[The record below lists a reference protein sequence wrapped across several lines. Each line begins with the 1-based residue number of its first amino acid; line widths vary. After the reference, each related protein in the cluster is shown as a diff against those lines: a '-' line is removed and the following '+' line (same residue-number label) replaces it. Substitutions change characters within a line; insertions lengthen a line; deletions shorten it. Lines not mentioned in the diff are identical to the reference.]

1 MPASAE
7 SASPLDHL
15 VHALNLFAR
24 TPSCVPSRSCQDANF
39 RIRIASGSSYVLKV
53 ANARTPLAAVDL
65 QNRALQH
72 MTAFFQQET
81 TAQASVAAAAVEA
94 SGPINTLQQGALPQ
108 QQVLAVPQPLLR
120 PGGGGQGGSAQDG
133 ALLQGNEYIASTE
146 LPATAEGNGGSS
158 YCKPQLHWVTALS
171 FVEGTVLSDFSH
183 LGEAEL
189 HDVGRCAGSFV
200 QVQRASGG
208 AYKKVLYRYVLR

>member
-1 MPASAE
+1 MPPHHVR
-7 SASPLDHL
+7 PLTL
-15 VHALNLFAR
+15 
-24 TPSCVPSRSCQDANF
+24 PRSCQDANF
-39 RIRIASGSSYVLKV
+39 RIKIASGSSYVLKV
-53 ANARTPLAAVDL
+53 ANAHTPLEAVDL

-72 MTAFFQQET
+72 MAAFFQQE
-81 TAQASVAAAAVEA
+81 AAAEAAAAAAAAVEA
-94 SGPINTLQQGALPQ
+94 SGPIKSPQGALPQ